1 MIPSRTRDLSCPEHF
16 LNSITDWVALPAL
29 NIQLRRTQLDDC
41 RKLAPYRA
49 LPSCSSERRAGGNSF
64 ECRRLF
70 ERRSVDAGLIVL
82 VRFCT
87 EFLYFKIHTIF
98 LTHSDSASLVCRTSE
113 SIEYLHSKPE
123 CVQSE
128 QPPLEQKYP

>member
-41 RKLAPYRA
+41 RKLARYCVW
-49 LPSCSSERRAGGNSF
+49 PSCSSERRAGGNSF

-70 ERRSVDAGLIVL
+70 ERRSSDSGLGVL

-87 EFLYFKIHTIF
+87 KPLYFKIRTIF
-98 LTHSDSASLVCRTSE
+98 LTHSDSASLVCRASGL
-113 SIEYLHSKPE
+113 IEYLHSKPE
-123 CVQSE
+123 FVQSE